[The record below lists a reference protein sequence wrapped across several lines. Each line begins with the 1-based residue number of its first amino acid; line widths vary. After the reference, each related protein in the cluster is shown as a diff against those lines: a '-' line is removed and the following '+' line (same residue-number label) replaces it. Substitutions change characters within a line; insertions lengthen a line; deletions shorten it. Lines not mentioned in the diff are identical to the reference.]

1 MNPSFILPDETGFLL
16 LIFGAI
22 AVVVYL
28 KATIDDIKATRREKA
43 IREFNAAVKADKV
56 SRRLADYYTAAAYG
70 DPDDFEYWME
80 TAELF
85 EWEQNFKADETR

>member
-1 MNPSFILPDETGFLL
+1 MNPDFILPDSMGYILVV
-16 LIFGAI
+16 FGVT
-22 AVVVYL
+22 AVAVYI
-28 KATIDDIKATRREKA
+28 KTAIDDIKAARREKA
-43 IREFNAAVKADKV
+43 VREFNAAVKADKV

-85 EWEQNFKADETR
+85 EEERNNG

>member
-1 MNPSFILPDETGFLL
+1 MNPDFILPDSVGYMLVVL
-16 LIFGAI
+16 GAI
-22 AVVVYL
+22 AVVVYIIAVAVCLKTEIDDL
-28 KATIDDIKATRREKA
+28 KAARREKA
-43 IREFNAAVKADKV
+43 VREFNAAVKADKV

-85 EWEQNFKADETR
+85 EER